1 VSDLPDPSEYEELEA
16 WLADV
21 MSAAELD
28 SETMGEIIEKLGRS
42 PWVEQR

>member
-1 VSDLPDPSEYEELEA
+1 MPDLPDPDDYESLEA

-28 SETMGEIIEKLGRS
+28 SETMDEIIEKLGRS
-42 PWVEQR
+42 PWVERR